1 MFALDLV
8 SWYQH
13 HLRHLPWRQTND
25 PYLIWISEIMLQQ
38 TQVDTVIPYYLKFI
52 ERFNNVEAL
61 ANANIEEVYKY
72 WEGLGYYSRARNLQY
87 AAKQI
92 VNDYHGKFPTNAK
105 ELINLKGIGPYT
117 SCAISSIAF
126 LEPVSAIDGNALRI
140 ISRTHLLHD
149 NIALNTTFQK
159 IKNIGDS
166 LIQEVNPSD
175 FNQAMMDLGAT
186 ICKPKKPQCEIC
198 PIQKHCLAYQ
208 NQQQDIL
215 PINIKKRYNKDIHY
229 ITGIITYQDQIMLIK
244 NEKGLLSNLYSCIQ
258 YEVDDPY
265 EFIEQFK
272 KQFNQQ
278 LTLISKVKDI
288 KHIFTHRTWYMHV
301 YHFELKTKNPHLY
314 TKKKIDELPISTAHL
329 KVLKTI

>member
-1 MFALDLV
+1 MIL
-8 SWYQH
+8 
-13 HLRHLPWRQTND
+13 T
-25 PYLIWISEIMLQQ
+25 
-38 TQVDTVIPYYLKFI
+38 K
-52 ERFNNVEAL
+52 
-61 ANANIEEVYKY
+61 
-72 WEGLGYYSRARNLQY
+72 
-87 AAKQI
+87 
-92 VNDYHGKFPTNAK
+92 
-105 ELINLKGIGPYT
+105 
-117 SCAISSIAF
+117 
-126 LEPVSAIDGNALRI
+126 
-140 ISRTHLLHD
+140 
-149 NIALNTTFQK
+149 
-159 IKNIGDS
+159 
-166 LIQEVNPSD
+166 
-175 FNQAMMDLGAT
+175 AMMDLGAT